1 MGEKIVPANSR
12 KTPPPGT
19 RDIAMKIQFIKA
31 TMKLIPGDA
40 VGILGR
46 KELGGQDGMA
56 NLALVDLGQVPFSS
70 FGGYLEDQLP
80 VDS

>member
-1 MGEKIVPANSR
+1 
-12 KTPPPGT
+12 
-19 RDIAMKIQFIKA
+19 MKIQFIKA

-40 VGILGR
+40 VGILGKKKTWGAR
-46 KELGGQDGMA
+46 WDGQ
-56 NLALVDLGQVPFSS
+56 LALVNLGQVPFSS